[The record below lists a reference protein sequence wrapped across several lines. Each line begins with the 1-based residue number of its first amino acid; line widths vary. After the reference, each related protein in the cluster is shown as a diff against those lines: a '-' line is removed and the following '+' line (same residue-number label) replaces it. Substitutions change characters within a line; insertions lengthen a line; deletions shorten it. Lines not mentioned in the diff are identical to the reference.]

1 MYTTMK
7 TTLLQKTLIL
17 LLSILPMLSVQTLYA
32 QSAANGDAGG
42 DAESNVENL
51 PLPLNEVRIFA
62 EVLNRI
68 RSAYVEPIDDQTLLE
83 NAVRGMLA
91 GIDPHSS
98 YLANEAFDLLQE
110 NTTGEFGGLG
120 VEVGISNGFITIISP
135 VDGSPADVAGIQAG
149 DIVIKIDDT
158 PTTDITIEET
168 TELMRGEPGTDV
180 VLTVLREGVDEAFEI
195 TVTRD
200 VIRSRSV
207 RSRFVEPGFGYVRIS
222 QFVTGTGDE
231 VVTALENLHLSST
244 DLKGIILDL
253 RNNPGGVLQA
263 AVDVV
268 DAFITEGLIVYT
280 EGREDSAFTRYEATS
295 ADPSQGVPMIV
306 LINQGSA
313 SASEVVAGALQDHG
327 RAVIMGTQSFGK
339 GSVQTVLP
347 LTNDRAIKLTTAL
360 YYTPNGRSIQ
370 ARGITPNIIVRQGRV
385 TSVPDNLAIYRE
397 QDLAGHLE
405 NNDDPELI
413 PDAIDLTRE
422 DVIVRDYQLN
432 EALNILKGIA
442 LMQTRRL

>member
-1 MYTTMK
+1 MNLL
-7 TTLLQKTLIL
+7 TLCKRQLANVMAIFLAIL
-17 LLSILPMLSVQTLYA
+17 LIGTILIGTPTLA
-32 QSAANGDAGG
+32 QAQADNEEADA
-42 DAESNVENL
+42 DL

-68 RSAYVEPIDDQTLLE
+68 RSAYVEPIDDKTLLE
-83 NAVRGMLA
+83 NAVKGMLA

-98 YLANEAFDLLQE
+98 YLANEDYDLLQE

-120 VEVGISNGFITIISP
+120 VEVGIDNGFITIISP
-135 VDGSPADVAGIQAG
+135 VDGSPADRAGIRAG

-158 PTTDITIEET
+158 PTTDTTIQDT
-168 TELMRGEPGTDV
+168 TELMRGPPGSEV
-180 VLTVLREGVDEAFEI
+180 VLTILREGADEAMEI
-195 TVTRD
+195 TVVRD

-207 RSRFVEPGFGYVRIS
+207 RSRFLEPGYGYVRVS
-222 QFVTGTGDE
+222 QFVTGTGGE
-231 VVTALENLHLSST
+231 VVSALESFQQSDTELQ
-244 DLKGIILDL
+244 GVILDL

-280 EGREDSAFTRYEATS
+280 EGREESSFTRYEATAS
-295 ADPSQGVPMIV
+295 DPSRGVPLIV
-306 LINQGSA
+306 LINEGSA
-313 SASEVVAGALQDHG
+313 SASEVVAGALQDHN

-385 TSVPDNLAIYRE
+385 TDVPDNPALYRE
-397 QDLAGHLE
+397 EDLAGHLE
-405 NNDDPELI
+405 NTDE
-413 PDAIDLTRE
+413 PDTEVSLDISGER
-422 DVIVRDYQLN
+422 VIVTDYQLN
-432 EALNILKGIA
+432 QALSILKGLA
-442 LMQTRRL
+442 LLRARPY

>member
-1 MYTTMK
+1 MK

>member
-158 PTTDITIEET
+158 PTTDTTIEET

-244 DLKGIILDL
+244 DLKGVILDL

-405 NNDDPELI
+405 NNDDPELT
-413 PDAIDLTRE
+413 PDAIDLTSE
-422 DVIVRDYQLN
+422 EVIVRDYQLN

-442 LMQTRRL
+442 LMQARRL

>member
-17 LLSILPMLSVQTLYA
+17 LLSILPMLSAQTLYA
-32 QSAANGDAGG
+32 QSAANGDADG

>member
-1 MYTTMK
+1 MK

-244 DLKGIILDL
+244 DLKGVILDL

>member
-405 NNDDPELI
+405 NNDDPELT
-413 PDAIDLTRE
+413 PDAIDLTSE
-422 DVIVRDYQLN
+422 EVIVRDYQLN